1 MSHDSGAHND
11 GYAQLHGGFHAR
23 KKRDALTARDKLQ
36 SSLLDRLTDNAPD
49 KQQEAENSMLISHST
64 LRRHVLRDL
73 QWLFNT
79 INNEAQQDLSGFDQ
93 VQRSV
98 WNFGVAPL
106 AGQNV
111 SDIEW
116 QDMQRKMT
124 NAILHFEPRIL
135 PQGLQVRC
143 VSDLGS
149 LSLHNVLSIE
159 IKGRLWCVPYPLA
172 FLFRTQV
179 DLESGHFEHRG
190 LALCSTTTTVNW
202 PTCARWGQSSRRATR
217 KWRDVSACMASTW
230 QILM

>member
-1 MSHDSGAHND
+1 MSSDNRSHND
-11 GYAQLHGGFHAR
+11 GHAQLYGGFRAR
-23 KKRDALTARDKLQ
+23 KNRDALTARDKLQ

-49 KQQEAENSMLISHST
+49 KRNEASSNTLISHSA

-79 INNEAQQDLSGFDQ
+79 INNEAQQDLSEFGE

-106 AGQNV
+106 SGQNI

-116 QDMQRKMT
+116 QDIQRKMT
-124 NAILHFEPRIL
+124 DAILHFEPRIL

-143 VSDLGS
+143 VSDMTS

-159 IKGRLWCVPYPLA
+159 IKGRLWCVPYPLE
-172 FLFRTQV
+172 FLFRTQIE
-179 DLESGHFEHRG
+179 LESGHFELQDAG
-190 LALCSTTTTVNW
+190 
-202 PTCARWGQSSRRATR
+202 
-217 KWRDVSACMASTW
+217 
-230 QILM
+230 

>member
-1 MSHDSGAHND
+1 MSRED
-11 GYAQLHGGFHAR
+11 GYAQLHGGYRAR
-23 KKRDALTARDKLQ
+23 KTRDTLTSRDKLQ
-36 SSLLDRLTDNAPD
+36 SSLLDRLTDDAPD
-49 KQQEAENSMLISHST
+49 KRREPGNSVLITHNT

-79 INNEAQQDLSGFDQ
+79 INNEAQQDLNPFGE

-106 AGQNV
+106 AGQNM

-116 QDMQRKMT
+116 QDIQRKMT

-143 VSDLGS
+143 VSDLTA
-149 LSLHNVLSIE
+149 LDLHNVLSIE
-159 IKGRLWCVPYPLA
+159 IKGRLWCVPYPLE

-179 DLESGHFEHRG
+179 DLENGHFELQDAG
-190 LALCSTTTTVNW
+190 
-202 PTCARWGQSSRRATR
+202 
-217 KWRDVSACMASTW
+217 
-230 QILM
+230 